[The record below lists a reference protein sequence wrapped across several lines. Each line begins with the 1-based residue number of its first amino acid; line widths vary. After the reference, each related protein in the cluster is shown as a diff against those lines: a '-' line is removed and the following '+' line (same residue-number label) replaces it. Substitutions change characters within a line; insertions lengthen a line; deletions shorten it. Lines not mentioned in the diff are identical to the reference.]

1 MLRIITIACCALLG
15 AALSYPVLLLNRQ
28 LLKNRG
34 LESKEGKA
42 EHIILPAAMGLF
54 GAAIGWRAVAV
65 WQSALVWE
73 TLYLYLTLFVC
84 ASVSCIDARH
94 RIIPNE
100 LVLALLAFAI
110 AFGAAGATQIDW
122 LSSLGGFAVC
132 FVLFLLPALFS
143 KKVGAG
149 DIKLAAAMG
158 FCVGLMGSLYAVTM
172 MGVLVLAYVA
182 VQYRIPI
189 VQRLKTL
196 VPMGPFLAA
205 ALISVSLLL

>member
-1 MLRIITIACCALLG
+1 MLQTIITSVCCALLG
-15 AALSYPVLLLNRQ
+15 AALSYPVLLLNRL

-34 LESKEGKA
+34 IESKEGKA
-42 EHIILPAAMGLF
+42 EHIVLPIAMGLF
-54 GAAIGWRAVAV
+54 GAAIGWQAG
-65 WQSALVWE
+65 LDWE
-73 TLYLYLTLFVC
+73 TLYLYLVLFVC

-100 LVLALLAFAI
+100 LVFALLGLAVG
-110 AFGAAGATQIDW
+110 FGAAGVTEINW
-122 LSSLGGFAVC
+122 LSSLGGFAAC

-158 FCVGLMGSLYAVTM
+158 FCVGLMGSLYAITM
-172 MGVLVLAYVA
+172 MGVLVLIYIA
-182 VQYRIPI
+182 VQYRIPL

-196 VPMGPFLAA
+196 IPMGPFLAA
-205 ALISVSLLL
+205 ALISVSLFM